1 MNTGPSRNDSLRSA
15 AVVKL
20 AQVPPKTG
28 KNIPLQNLV
37 HELQVHQI
45 ELEMQNETLRQAHL
59 ELDAER
65 TAYLGLYDHAPV
77 GYCTVSLEGLI
88 LQANFTA
95 ATLLAVNRGELVQQ
109 RISRFIFKEDQD
121 TFYLMRQLL
130 LKSDSSQSCELRMV
144 KSDGSLAWTNVTAST
159 AQNKVGPRVLR
170 IALSDI
176 SEQKT
181 VKAQLVAALD
191 AAARASRAKSDFL
204 SHMSHE
210 MRTPLNVV
218 MGYAQLLDIGADLN
232 PTQQENVKKIL
243 KGGQH
248 LLTLINEVL
257 DLAKVESGKTNVDLV
272 SVDLADFAKDLVE
285 LLRPLAAARQIT
297 QHIDIEPHICV
308 RADPVHLKQ
317 VLMNLLSNAVKYNRS
332 QGQVEVRC
340 SVRQDLGFARISV
353 SDTGAGI
360 AADKQHRIFHA
371 FDRLEAERG
380 QIEGTGIGLLISK
393 RLVHAMGGRIGFDSV
408 QGQGSTFWIEL
419 ALDPGT
425 SATAATDAVGGIRAA
440 ASAPLE
446 RPTVLHIEDNAMNL
460 RLMQQIFGHRKDLKL
475 SEAYSAEHGIDLARA
490 ELPALIL
497 MDINLPGMDGFE
509 ALAVLKQDPSTA
521 HIPVI
526 ALTAD
531 AMKGALERGL
541 AAGFAAYFTK
551 PLDLPRFLKR
561 LDDFVGVTGEDATR
575 TG

>member
-65 TAYLGLYDHAPV
+65 TAYLELYDHAPV

-191 AAARASRAKSDFL
+191 AAARASHAKSDFL

-218 MGYAQLLDIGADLN
+218 LGYAQLLDFANELN
-232 PTQQENVKKIL
+232 PAQQENVQKIL
-243 KGGQH
+243 KGGNH
-248 LLTLINEVL
+248 LLALINDVL
-257 DLAKVESGKTNVDLV
+257 DLAKVESGQIDLAME
-272 SVDLADFAKDLVE
+272 SVDLAGFVEDCHELV
-285 LLRPLAAARQIT
+285 RPLATARQIT
-297 QHIDIEPHICV
+297 LRTEVPTNLTL
-308 RADPVHLKQ
+308 RADRVHLKQ
-317 VLMNLLSNAVKYNRS
+317 VLLNLLSNAVKYNRP
-332 QGQVEVRC
+332 QGTVHLFCRVRPEAG
-340 SVRQDLGFARISV
+340 VVRISV

-360 AADKQHRIFHA
+360 AADKQHRIFNA
-371 FDRLEAERG
+371 FDRLDAERG

-393 RLVHAMGGRIGFDSV
+393 RLTDAMGGRIGFDSV

-419 ALDPGT
+419 ALGPGSSPAAT
-425 SATAATDAVGGIRAA
+425 TDSAPGIAGTATAQVK
-440 ASAPLE
+440 
-446 RPTVLHIEDNAMNL
+446 RPIVLHIEDNPMNL
-460 RLMQQIFGHRKDLKL
+460 QLMQQIFGHRKDLKL
-475 SEAYSAEHGIDLARA
+475 SEAYSAERGIDLARTEA
-490 ELPALIL
+490 PSLIL
-497 MDINLPGMDGFE
+497 MDINLPGMNGLE
-509 ALAVLKQDPSTA
+509 ALAVLKEDPKTA

-526 ALTAD
+526 AITAD
-531 AMKGALERGL
+531 AMKGELERHC
-541 AAGFAAYFTK
+541 A
-551 PLDLPRFLKR
+551 RFSEGQM
-561 LDDFVGVTGEDATR
+561 GVAHEVVIFFFSI
-575 TG
+575 